1 MTKQELL
8 TRLAMECATWKESVS
23 AVESIACA
31 HWKSGVSYGITLQD
45 WLAERERLINKPS
58 WEDAPEGATHLALDG
73 TIPGVSSCASWYFY
87 IGEPAAG
94 NHLWLPIRGSEVAGL
109 QGAREAIA
117 IPAGYDWKQ
126 SLEER
131 PV

>member
-8 TRLAMECATWKESVS
+8 TKLAMECATWKEAAGVAWSG
-23 AVESIACA
+23 IAGPDLLA
-31 HWKSGVSYGITLQD
+31 NITKQD
-45 WLAERERLINKPS
+45 WLAERERLLNKPD
-58 WEDAPEGATHLALDG
+58 WARAPKWATHLALDESLAQWRWHFKEPILLKDWAEWVDS
-73 TIPGVSSCASWYFY
+73 TRSTHASCA
-87 IGEPAAG
+87 ID
-94 NHLWLPIRGSEVAGL
+94 
-109 QGAREAIA
+109 